1 MQLAPTTHVLND
13 VERVD
18 VFVMLGV
25 SEVLLVLLAL
35 LTDVLLGLE
44 DNDNVADAV
53 AVAVGVDAGVV
64 VTEAG
69 LVGVTVCDTVLVA
82 VLLALGVGDTA
93 VHTEAPGPLV
103 VPAGHA
109 AAVADVEPSKQ

>member
-13 VERVD
+13 GERVD

-35 LTDVLLGLE
+35 LIDVLLGLE

-64 VTEAG
+64 VTERSWASTNKATW
-69 LVGVTVCDTVLVA
+69 L
-82 VLLALGVGDTA
+82 
-93 VHTEAPGPLV
+93 
-103 VPAGHA
+103 
-109 AAVADVEPSKQ
+109 